1 MVPKSICTFWVQ
13 VSAINLE
20 PASGSIVTHT
30 KNQNI
35 VLIYESHCV
44 TVPPLPKIWE
54 RLCGQIH
61 WRLKW
66 GVRTEKNLPGGFFL
80 PQLSPLLCPC
90 SALLEMDFKQKLLQ
104 CLLYVSF
111 GFSLKCLELKAAFCL
126 FVGLGIFYVFLLFP
140 PSSFLYLNLFWNARF
155 CCWSKVNSSFTLCFS
170 KIWAKIGTVQF
181 LEKQILSLP
190 S

>member
-1 MVPKSICTFWVQ
+1 MYLLGAGQCHQ
-13 VSAINLE
+13 
-20 PASGSIVTHT
+20 SGNCFRISSDTHT

-35 VLIYESHCV
+35 FLFIS
-44 TVPPLPKIWE
+44 PPMLQFHHFPRFGKDWE
-54 RLCGQIH
+54 NH

-66 GVRTEKNLPGGFFL
+66 GIKTEKNLPGWIFL
-80 PQLSPLLCPC
+80 PQLFPLLCPH
-90 SALLEMDFKQKLLQ
+90 SALLEMDFKQKPLQ

-111 GFSLKCLELKAAFCL
+111 GFCLKCLELKAAFCL
-126 FVGLGIFYVFLLFP
+126 LVSLEGFMFFFFP
-140 PSSFLYLNLFWNARF
+140 LSCFFYLNFIWNARF
-155 CCWSKVNSSFTLCFS
+155 SCWSEVNSFFTLCFS